1 MFFDLVRRNSRR
13 SRKENGLFFLSL
25 LISIIAFYI
34 ILSLSQQ
41 DVMRFLKQMESDA
54 VNRLLTIVPVFYCL
68 TLLIVFFLVY
78 YASKYQ
84 LERRRHEFGVYLMMG
99 MSRKKLFFLLLSEDL
114 RSSLAALAVGL
125 PTALFL
131 SELTSL
137 ITARFVGIGILS
149 HQISLSWEAVLWTAV
164 GFVAVKLTAFVI
176 LSGKIAHQEIGDL
189 LQPAPEGIKTRR
201 TPAICLLVLLS
212 GVLLLTAAYILAIR
226 GFSWQSVFRMGLTL
240 ISGVCGTFLLFY
252 GLRTVMDFFARRA
265 GRSDRLHIFT
275 FRQLEENVMC
285 QSGALAVSSL
295 LILAAL
301 CCFSCGAAMSHN
313 YGTSEEHVLD
323 YTFPQNEAPVSVE
336 QQLQQKN
343 LNRLFDE
350 VFEIKTGY
358 VYRGRR

>member
-125 PTALFL
+125 PTAFFL

-189 LQPAPEGIKTRR
+189 SARAGGNQNAENACHLPFGSAVGRSAANRGVYSGDPGIF
-201 TPAICLLVLLS
+201 
-212 GVLLLTAAYILAIR
+212 LAV
-226 GFSWQSVFRMGLTL
+226 GLPNGSDADFRSLRN
-240 ISGVCGTFLLFY
+240 ISAF
-252 GLRTVMDFFARRA
+252 LRTADCDGFFCAACRKIGPASYIYFPSA
-265 GRSDRLHIFT
+265 GRKRDAPVRCAGGELSSNPRGAVLF
-275 FRQLEENVMC
+275 QLRCGDVAQLRNF
-285 QSGALAVSSL
+285 GRTRFGLYVSS
-295 LILAAL
+295 
-301 CCFSCGAAMSHN
+301 
-313 YGTSEEHVLD
+313 E
-323 YTFPQNEAPVSVE
+323 
-336 QQLQQKN
+336 
-343 LNRLFDE
+343 
-350 VFEIKTGY
+350 
-358 VYRGRR
+358 